1 MKHAALTWVK
11 TTIDESLKQ
20 TRQALE
26 QFVENPSDTAP
37 LQQGIIWLHEI
48 RGVLNILDLQTASLL
63 VKEVEITIQTLLAGK
78 IENNEKTY
86 DVLMR
91 ALIQL
96 PNYLD
101 HLAIVQHDI
110 PLALLP
116 QLNSL
121 RELRKQQPL
130 TANHLFTPD
139 LSAHIPTVKAAHL
152 PDDKLKDYAAKMRA
166 GYQKGLATLI
176 KQPKQPDGV
185 KFIYT
190 VMQRMQQVTG
200 PAPLS
205 KVWWVTEGILEAL
218 LQKGLELNNGL
229 VNLLK
234 QVDALIKQIAD
245 KGNPA
250 LRLAPPK
257 AVLTNLLYYAAH
269 ARSRGKQITAV
280 KAAFKLTEFFPSEAA
295 LQSARLVFSGPD
307 IELMKIVVTLLKDD
321 FARVEETLDIFNR
334 ADNPSVSELAPLV
347 GLLKDMAN
355 TLGLLGLMV
364 QRKAML
370 AQAMLIKEIVEG
382 KREANLNT
390 LLDIANNLLKIDAAL
405 DILAVQGV
413 HARQRLQQS
422 PDTDFSDTPQFTIVL
437 DVVVNEAKTEL
448 SQVIHPLVAFIDSQ
462 NQDEELLEV
471 PNRLKQIEGCLSLL
485 AHPDAAVLLGKGN
498 QYIERVFIRDNTVPP
513 DTQQKAL
520 ADVLL
525 SLELYLDTVAGNPM
539 DARGILDLTEKRL
552 QSLLAAA

>member
-37 LQQGIIWLHEI
+37 LQQGIVWLHEI
-48 RGVLNILDLQTASLL
+48 RGVLNILDLQTAALL
-63 VKEVEITIQTLLAGK
+63 VKEVEQTIHTLLAGK
-78 IENNEKTY
+78 IENNEQTY

-116 QLNSL
+116 QLNNL
-121 RELRKQQPL
+121 RALRKQQPL
-130 TANHLFTPD
+130 SAAHLFTPD
-139 LSAHIPTVKAAHL
+139 LSLPIPAAKAAQL
-152 PDDKLKDYAAKMRA
+152 PDPKLKEYAAKMRA
-166 GYQKGLATLI
+166 AYQKGLVTLI
-176 KQPKQPDGV
+176 KQPTNAEGIKLM
-185 KFIYT
+185 YT

-200 PAPLS
+200 AAPLG
-205 KVWWVTEGILEAL
+205 KIWWVTEGLLEAL
-218 LQKGLELNNGL
+218 LQKGIELNAAF
-229 VNLLK
+229 VNVLK
-234 QVDALIKQIAD
+234 QLDALIKQIAD
-245 KGNPA
+245 HGNAA

-257 AVLTNLLYYAAH
+257 AVLTNLLFYAAN

-280 KAAFKLTEFFPSEAA
+280 KAAFKLTEYVPSEAA
-295 LQSARLVFSGPD
+295 LQSARLIFAGPD

-334 ADNPSVSELAPLV
+334 ADSPSVTELAPLV

-355 TLGLLGLMV
+355 TLGLLGLML

-370 AQAMLIKEIVEG
+370 AQAMLIKEVVEG

-390 LLDIANNLLKIDAAL
+390 LLDIANNLLKIDSAL

-422 PDTDFSDTPQFTIVL
+422 PDTEFSETPQFDIVL
-437 DVVVNEAKTEL
+437 NVVVNEAKTEL
-448 SQVIHPLVAFIDSQ
+448 SQVIHPLVMFIDSQ

-471 PNRLKQIEGCLSLL
+471 PSRLKQIEGFLSIVAHAEAAALL
-485 AHPDAAVLLGKGN
+485 AKCS
-498 QYIERVFIRDNTVPP
+498 QYIERIFIRDNTVPP
-513 DTQQKAL
+513 ESQQKSL

-525 SLELYLDTVAGNPM
+525 SLELYLDTLAGNPM
-539 DARGILDLTEKRL
+539 DARNILKLTEQRL
-552 QSLLAAA
+552 NTLLAAA

>member
-11 TTIDESLKQ
+11 TTIDDSLKQ

-48 RGVLNILDLQTASLL
+48 RGVLNILDLQTAALL
-63 VKEVEITIQTLLAGK
+63 VKEVEATIQVLLAGK
-78 IENNEKTY
+78 IANNERTY
-86 DVLMR
+86 DVLMQ

-101 HLAIVQHDI
+101 HLAIVQQDI

-121 RELRKQQPL
+121 RELREQPAL
-130 TANHLFTPD
+130 TANQFFTPD
-139 LSAHIPTVKAAHL
+139 LSLPVPAAKAPNL
-152 PDDKLKDYAAKMRA
+152 PDDKLKDYANKMRA
-166 GYQKGLATLI
+166 AYQKGLMALI
-176 KQPKQPDGV
+176 KQPKEPEGI

-190 VMQRMQQVTG
+190 VMQRMQQATGQAPVT
-200 PAPLS
+200 
-205 KVWWVTEGILEAL
+205 KIWWVTEGILEAL
-218 LQKGLELNNGL
+218 LQKGLDVNNAI

-234 QVDALIKQIAD
+234 QIDAIIKQIAD
-245 KGNPA
+245 HGNAA
-250 LRLAPPK
+250 LRVAPPK

-269 ARSRGKQITAV
+269 ARSRGKQIAAIKT
-280 KAAFKLTEFFPSEAA
+280 AFKLDDYAPSEAA
-295 LQSARLVFSGPD
+295 LQSARLIFAGPD

-334 ADNPSVSELAPLV
+334 ADNPSVTELSPLV

-370 AQAMLIKEIVEG
+370 GQAILIKEIVEG
-382 KREANLNT
+382 KREAHLNA

-405 DILAVQGV
+405 DILGVQGV

-422 PDTDFSDTPQFTIVL
+422 PDTDFSDTPQFDIILNVA
-437 DVVVNEAKTEL
+437 VNEAKTEL
-448 SQVIHPLVAFIDSQ
+448 SQVIHPLVTFIDSQ

-471 PNRLKQIEGCLSLL
+471 PNRLKQIQGFLSLMSH
-485 AHPDAAVLLGKGN
+485 ADAAVLLAKCGR
-498 QYIERVFIRDNTVPP
+498 YIEQVFIRDNTVPP
-513 DTQQKAL
+513 ETQQKAL

-525 SLELYLDTVAGNPM
+525 SLELYLDTLAGNPM
-539 DARGILDLTEKRL
+539 DARDILKLTQQRL
-552 QSLLAAA
+552 NILLAAA